1 MRHSIM
7 TVMREERLRHFLATD
22 YHRVV
27 GVVSLVCDPAS
38 AEDAVQDAVLATWTR
53 TDDPISYTAWVTTVA
68 LNKARSA
75 TRRRCAEARALQRLP
90 HVETAERTAD
100 LLDVRS
106 ALGSLSP
113 RQRQVTVLRY
123 WLDLDVRAIAT
134 VLGVTDGTV
143 KTQLARARAALAPLL
158 REEETDHAQ

>member
-1 MRHSIM
+1 M
-7 TVMREERLRHFLATD
+7 TVMRDERLRHFLATD

-27 GVVSLVCDPAS
+27 GVVSLVCDPTN

-53 TDDPISYTAWVTTVA
+53 ADDPISYTAWVTTVA
-68 LNKARSA
+68 LNKARTA
-75 TRRRCAEARALQRLP
+75 TRRQRAEARAIARLP
-90 HVETAERTAD
+90 LSEAVERAVD

-106 ALGSLSP
+106 ALGRLSL

-123 WLDLDVRAIAT
+123 WLDLDVRTIAT

-143 KTQLARARAALAPLL
+143 KTQLARARTALAPLL
-158 REEETDHAQ
+158 REEETDHAR